1 MGRGRSRDWK
11 DPMGTMDMAASHMDR
26 RGDDL
31 IRSQF
36 MEQEAYARNICHR
49 IHGAYLMEMD
59 LVHRHSVGM
68 GLGLGDQGINCLH
81 VFLHRVWNIQT
92 VNDGGDACHGG
103 VMMVMMG
110 MIMSVVAVD
119 VFTMV
124 MGMAVGIVVLM
135 VVIMTIVAMSGL
147 VLMVVIMTI
156 VAVGMAVKP
165 VSGNE
170 FAGFMGMGVGV
181 SMIMNVFALLFLPEN
196 SHIHMCS
203 RDPAF
208 YGRFRFHLH
217 ARQTQSVHFSKK
229 FFLLFRTQL

>member
-124 MGMAVGIVVLM
+124 MVMAVGIVVLM
-135 VVIMTIVAMSGL
+135 VVIMA
-147 VLMVVIMTI
+147 I
-156 VAVGMAVKP
+156 VAVDMAVKP
-165 VSGNE
+165 VSGSG

-217 ARQTQSVHFSKK
+217 ARQTQSVHFSEPEGPA
-229 FFLLFRTQL
+229 RQPGGRAGGP

>member
-68 GLGLGDQGINCLH
+68 GLGLGDQGINYLH

-103 VMMVMMG
+103 VMMG

-124 MGMAVGIVVLM
+124 MVMAVAIMVLM
-135 VVIMTIVAMSGL
+135 MVIMAIVAMSGL

-181 SMIMNVFALLFLPEN
+181 SMIMNVFALLFLPEKI
-196 SHIHMCS
+196 SAHPI
-203 RDPAF
+203 
-208 YGRFRFHLH
+208 
-217 ARQTQSVHFSKK
+217 
-229 FFLLFRTQL
+229 

>member
-1 MGRGRSRDWK
+1 
-11 DPMGTMDMAASHMDR
+11 
-26 RGDDL
+26 
-31 IRSQF
+31 
-36 MEQEAYARNICHR
+36 
-49 IHGAYLMEMD
+49 
-59 LVHRHSVGM
+59 
-68 GLGLGDQGINCLH
+68 
-81 VFLHRVWNIQT
+81 
-92 VNDGGDACHGG
+92 
-103 VMMVMMG
+103 MVM
-110 MIMSVVAVD
+110 
-119 VFTMV
+119 
-124 MGMAVGIVVLM
+124 VG
-135 VVIMTIVAMSGL
+135 VIMAIVAMSGL

-181 SMIMNVFALLFLPEN
+181 SMIMNVLALLFLPEN

-217 ARQTQSVHFSKK
+217 ARQTQSIHFSKK

>member
-1 MGRGRSRDWK
+1 
-11 DPMGTMDMAASHMDR
+11 MGTVNMSASHMDR

-36 MEQEAYARNICHR
+36 MEQKTYACNICHR
-49 IHGAYLMEMD
+49 IHGTYLMEMD

-81 VFLHRVWNIQT
+81 VFLHRGRNIQA

-103 VMMVMMG
+103 MMMVMVGVTMT
-110 MIMSVVAVD
+110 VVTVD
-119 VFTMV
+119 
-124 MGMAVGIVVLM
+124 
-135 VVIMTIVAMSGL
+135 
-147 VLMVVIMTI
+147 
-156 VAVGMAVKP
+156 MAVKP
-165 VSGNE
+165 VSGNG

-181 SMIMNVFALLFLPEN
+181 SMIMNVLALLFLSKN

-208 YGRFRFHLH
+208 YGRFRLHLH
-217 ARQTQSVHFSKK
+217 ARQTQSIHFSKK
-229 FFLLFRTQL
+229 FFLLFRTQF

>member
-1 MGRGRSRDWK
+1 
-11 DPMGTMDMAASHMDR
+11 MGTVNMAASHMDR

-36 MEQEAYARNICHR
+36 MEQKAYARNICHR
-49 IHGAYLMEMD
+49 IHGTYLMEMD

-81 VFLHRVWNIQT
+81 IFLHRGWNIQT

-103 VMMVMMG
+103 MMMVMVG
-110 MIMSVVAVD
+110 MTMAVVTVD
-119 VFTMV
+119 V
-124 MGMAVGIVVLM
+124 
-135 VVIMTIVAMSGL
+135 
-147 VLMVVIMTI
+147 
-156 VAVGMAVKP
+156 AVKP
-165 VSGNE
+165 VSGNG

-203 RDPAF
+203 RNPAF

-229 FFLLFRTQL
+229 FFLLFRTQF

>member
-1 MGRGRSRDWK
+1 
-11 DPMGTMDMAASHMDR
+11 
-26 RGDDL
+26 
-31 IRSQF
+31 
-36 MEQEAYARNICHR
+36 
-49 IHGAYLMEMD
+49 
-59 LVHRHSVGM
+59 
-68 GLGLGDQGINCLH
+68 
-81 VFLHRVWNIQT
+81 
-92 VNDGGDACHGG
+92 
-103 VMMVMMG
+103 MVMMG
-110 MIMSVVAVD
+110 VTMAVVAVN
-119 VFTMV
+119 VVTMM
-124 MGMAVGIVVLM
+124 MGMAVVAVSGLVLM
-135 VVIMTIVAMSGL
+135 MVGMAVVAVGAL

-229 FFLLFRTQL
+229 FFLLFRTQF

>member
-49 IHGAYLMEMD
+49 IHGAYLMKMD
-59 LVHRHSVGM
+59 LVHRHSMGM

-103 VMMVMMG
+103 VMMVMVG
-110 MIMSVVAVD
+110 VIMSVVAVD

-124 MGMAVGIVVLM
+124 MVMAVGIMVLM
-135 VVIMTIVAMSGL
+135 VVIMA
-147 VLMVVIMTI
+147 I

-165 VSGNE
+165 VSGNG
-170 FAGFMGMGVGV
+170 FAGFMGMGV
-181 SMIMNVFALLFLPEN
+181 SMIMNVLALLFLPEN

>member
-1 MGRGRSRDWK
+1 
-11 DPMGTMDMAASHMDR
+11 MGTMDMAASHMDR

-103 VMMVMMG
+103 VMMG

-124 MGMAVGIVVLM
+124 MVMAVGIV
-135 VVIMTIVAMSGL
+135 

-165 VSGNE
+165 VSGNG
-170 FAGFMGMGVGV
+170 FAGFMGMGV
-181 SMIMNVFALLFLPEN
+181 SMIMNVLALLFLPES

-217 ARQTQSVHFSKK
+217 ARQTQSIHFSKK

>member
-1 MGRGRSRDWK
+1 
-11 DPMGTMDMAASHMDR
+11 MGTVNMAASYMDR

-36 MEQEAYARNICHR
+36 MEQKAYACNICHR
-49 IHGAYLMEMD
+49 IHGTYLMEMD

-81 VFLHRVWNIQT
+81 VFLHRGRNLQAFD
-92 VNDGGDACHGG
+92 DGGDACHGG
-103 VMMVMMG
+103 VMMVMVG
-110 MIMSVVAVD
+110 VIMSVVAVD
-119 VFTMV
+119 VVTVV
-124 MGMAVGIVVLM
+124 MGMAVGIV
-135 VVIMTIVAMSGL
+135 

-165 VSGNE
+165 VSGSG
-170 FAGFMGMGVGV
+170 FTGFMGMGV
-181 SMIMNVFALLFLPEN
+181 SMIMNVLALLFLPEN

-229 FFLLFRTQL
+229 FFLLFRSQL

>member
-1 MGRGRSRDWK
+1 
-11 DPMGTMDMAASHMDR
+11 
-26 RGDDL
+26 
-31 IRSQF
+31 
-36 MEQEAYARNICHR
+36 MEQKAYARNICHR
-49 IHGAYLMEMD
+49 IHCTYLMEMD

-81 VFLHRVWNIQT
+81 VFLHRGRNIQT

-103 VMMVMMG
+103 VMMVMVG
-110 MIMSVVAVD
+110 VIMSVVAVD
-119 VFTMV
+119 VVTVV
-124 MGMAVGIVVLM
+124 MGMAVGIV
-135 VVIMTIVAMSGL
+135 

-165 VSGNE
+165 VSGNG

>member
-1 MGRGRSRDWK
+1 
-11 DPMGTMDMAASHMDR
+11 MGTVNISASHMDR

-36 MEQEAYARNICHR
+36 MEQKAYARNICHR
-49 IHGAYLMEMD
+49 IHGTYLMEMD

-81 VFLHRVWNIQT
+81 VFLHRGRNIQT

-103 VMMVMMG
+103 VMMVMVG
-110 MIMSVVAVD
+110 VIMSVVAVD
-119 VFTMV
+119 VVTVV
-124 MGMAVGIVVLM
+124 MGMAVGIV
-135 VVIMTIVAMSGL
+135 

-165 VSGNE
+165 VSGSG
-170 FAGFMGMGVGV
+170 FTGFMGMGV
-181 SMIMNVFALLFLPEN
+181 SMIMNVLALLFLPEN

>member
-1 MGRGRSRDWK
+1 MLVGTAMTGQSARP
-11 DPMGTMDMAASHMDR
+11 PMTLARAPSIPAMAMITRA
-26 RGDDL
+26 L
-31 IRSQF
+31 
-36 MEQEAYARNICHR
+36 
-49 IHGAYLMEMD
+49 
-59 LVHRHSVGM
+59 
-68 GLGLGDQGINCLH
+68 
-81 VFLHRVWNIQT
+81 
-92 VNDGGDACHGG
+92 
-103 VMMVMMG
+103 MMV
-110 MIMSVVAVD
+110 IMA
-119 VFTMV
+119 
-124 MGMAVGIVVLM
+124 
-135 VVIMTIVAMSGL
+135 IVAMSGL

-181 SMIMNVFALLFLPEN
+181 SMIMNVLALLFLPEN

-229 FFLLFRTQL
+229 FFLLFRTQF

>member
-1 MGRGRSRDWK
+1 
-11 DPMGTMDMAASHMDR
+11 MA
-26 RGDDL
+26 
-31 IRSQF
+31 
-36 MEQEAYARNICHR
+36 
-49 IHGAYLMEMD
+49 
-59 LVHRHSVGM
+59 
-68 GLGLGDQGINCLH
+68 
-81 VFLHRVWNIQT
+81 
-92 VNDGGDACHGG
+92 
-103 VMMVMMG
+103 
-110 MIMSVVAVD
+110 
-119 VFTMV
+119 
-124 MGMAVGIVVLM
+124 
-135 VVIMTIVAMSGL
+135 IVAMSGL

-181 SMIMNVFALLFLPEN
+181 SMIMNVLALLFLPEN

>member
-1 MGRGRSRDWK
+1 
-11 DPMGTMDMAASHMDR
+11 
-26 RGDDL
+26 
-31 IRSQF
+31 
-36 MEQEAYARNICHR
+36 
-49 IHGAYLMEMD
+49 
-59 LVHRHSVGM
+59 
-68 GLGLGDQGINCLH
+68 
-81 VFLHRVWNIQT
+81 
-92 VNDGGDACHGG
+92 
-103 VMMVMMG
+103 MVMMG

-124 MGMAVGIVVLM
+124 MVMAVGIVVLM
-135 VVIMTIVAMSGL
+135 MVIMAIVAMSGLVLMVVIMAIVAMSGL

-181 SMIMNVFALLFLPEN
+181 SMIMNVLALLFLPEN